1 MYPLV
6 RLKQMAY
13 PVIMILHQT
22 DKEKAFNLKLLYR
35 ARKRNSHSSGTKQPM
50 TNRRVTPK

>member
-1 MYPLV
+1 
-6 RLKQMAY
+6 MAY